1 MRSNALAGIAVLFS
15 ASSSFAQAPGVTDGE
30 VVLGITAPLSGPA
43 AAWGSIS
50 LAAETWA
57 HHANAAGGVNGRK
70 IRVVVRDDAYNPGQA
85 VANVNEMKDS
95 VFALVCLLGTAV
107 LNANKETVAESGIPT
122 VWPLGNPQVFAAQ
135 PREKLHP
142 VFMAYPD
149 YMDEAEFLIGQAAKI
164 EHAEK
169 VAVFFQN
176 DDYGKGGLAGA
187 QRAVKAAKGAVALA
201 AEVPYEVAD
210 RELGTHAL
218 KLKESGADT
227 VLLYSTA
234 THGAAI
240 VKEMAK
246 VGFRPKIFAS
256 FTLGDHSVM
265 FRLLGDL
272 WEGAY
277 YDVNEATPGEPEAD
291 KVLAVLLQ
299 EEPKLKGRE
308 SFALIGATA
317 MAVTLEGLK
326 RAGRELT
333 REKFIGALESLKD
346 FRPENLTPP
355 INWTK
360 ARRHGLNT
368 VRLMRA
374 GKAAGASFTQVTG
387 WQTFPA
393 HF

>member
-1 MRSNALAGIAVLFS
+1 MLLALLLAVT
-15 ASSSFAQAPGVTDGE
+15 PGVTDTE
-30 VVLGITAPLSGPA
+30 VVLGISAPLSGPA

-50 LAAETWA
+50 MAAEAWA
-57 HHANAAGGVNGRK
+57 KHVNAAGGVNGRK
-70 IRVVVRDDAYNPGQA
+70 LRVIVKDDAYNPGQA

-95 VFALVCLLGTAV
+95 VFALVLLLGTAV
-107 LNANKETVAESGIPT
+107 LNANKDTLAEAGLPT

-135 PREKLHP
+135 PKDKLKP

-149 YMDEAEFLIGQAAKI
+149 YADEAQFLVAQAAKL
-164 EHAEK
+164 EQTK
-169 VAVFFQN
+169 KLAVFFQN
-176 DDYGKGGLAGA
+176 DDYGKGGREGARAGA
-187 QRAVKAAKGAVALA
+187 KKAGVEIA

-234 THGAAI
+234 THGAGI

-246 VGFRPKIFAS
+246 VGYRPKIFAS
-256 FTLGDHSVM
+256 FTLGDRSVM
-265 FRLLGDL
+265 YRLLGDL

-277 YDVNEATPGEPEAD
+277 YDVNEKPPGDPDAD
-291 KVLAVLLQ
+291 KIIAQLLQ

-308 SFALIGATA
+308 SFGLIGVTG
-317 MAVTLEGLK
+317 MAVAVEGLK
-326 RAGRELT
+326 RAGRDLT
-333 REKFIGALESLKD
+333 REKFIAALETLNNYQ
-346 FRPENLTPP
+346 PENLTAP
-355 INWTK
+355 IHWSAK
-360 ARRHGLNT
+360 QRHGLNT

-374 GKAAGASFTQVTG
+374 KKAADASFTPVSD
-387 WQTFPA
+387 WQIFPA

>member
-1 MRSNALAGIAVLFS
+1 MRRNALAGLAVLLS
-15 ASSSFAQAPGVTDGE
+15 ASAAFAQAPGVTDSE
-30 VVLGITAPLSGPA
+30 VVLGISAPLSGPA
-43 AAWGSIS
+43 AAWGSIAM
-50 LAAETWA
+50 AAEAWA
-57 HHANAAGGVNGRK
+57 KHVNAKGGVNGRK
-70 IRVVVRDDAYNPGQA
+70 LRVIVKDDAYNPGQA

-122 VWPLGNPQVFAAQ
+122 VWPLGNPQVYAAQ
-135 PREKLHP
+135 PKEKIRP
-142 VFMAYPD
+142 VFMGYPD
-149 YMDEAEFLIGQAAKI
+149 YMDEAEFLVGQAAKLEGAKKI
-164 EHAEK
+164 
-169 VAVFFQN
+169 AVFFQN

-187 QRAVKAAKGAVALA
+187 KRGAKPANVTIA

-210 RELGTHAL
+210 RELGTQAL

-246 VGFRPKIFAS
+246 VAFRPKIFAS
-256 FTLGDHSVM
+256 FTLGDRAVM
-265 FRLLGDL
+265 YRLLGDL

-277 YDVNEATPGEPEAD
+277 YDVALATPGEPEAD
-291 KVLAVLLQ
+291 RVIGILLEQ
-299 EEPKLKGRE
+299 EPRLKGRD

-317 MAVTLEGLK
+317 MAVTAEGLK

-333 REKFIGALESLKD
+333 RAKFISALETVKD
-346 FRPENLTPP
+346 YRPENLTAP
-355 INWTK
+355 ITWSPS
-360 ARRHGLNT
+360 RRHGLNT

-374 GKAAGASFTQVTG
+374 KKAADASFTSVSG
-387 WQTFPA
+387 WQTFPP

>member
-1 MRSNALAGIAVLFS
+1 MRTCALAGIAVLFL
-15 ASSSFAQAPGVTDGE
+15 ASSALASPAPGVTDDE
-30 VVLGITAPLSGPA
+30 VVLGISAPLSGPA

-57 HHANAAGGVNGRK
+57 RHVNAAGGVHGRK
-70 IRVVVRDDAYNPGQA
+70 LRVVVKDDAYNPGQA

-122 VWPLGNPQVFAAQ
+122 VWPLGNPQVFAAL
-135 PREKLHP
+135 PREKLRP

-149 YMDEAEFLIGQAAKI
+149 YIDEAQFLVAQAKKLEGAKRI
-164 EHAEK
+164 
-169 VAVFFQN
+169 AVFFQN
-176 DDYGKGGLAGA
+176 DDYGKAGLEGA
-187 QRAVKAAKGAVALA
+187 RRGAKAAGMKLA

-210 RELGTHAL
+210 RELGTQAL
-218 KLKESGADT
+218 KLKESEADT

-246 VGFRPKIFAS
+246 VGFRPRLFAS
-256 FTLGDHSVM
+256 FTLGDRSVM
-265 FRLLGDL
+265 YRLLGDL

-277 YDVNEATPGEPEAD
+277 FDVNQTPPGEPEAD
-291 KVLAVLLQ
+291 RVIGVLLK

-317 MAVTLEGLK
+317 MAVTVEGLK
-326 RAGRELT
+326 RTGRDLS
-333 REKFIGALESLKD
+333 REKFISALESIKD
-346 FRPENLTPP
+346 YRPENLTAP
-355 INWTK
+355 INWSP

-374 GKAAGASFTQVTG
+374 KKAADGSFTAVTG

>member
-1 MRSNALAGIAVLFS
+1 MAVLFS
-15 ASSSFAQAPGVTDGE
+15 ASSAFAQAPGVTDAE

-70 IRVVVRDDAYNPGQA
+70 IRVVVKDDAYNPGQA

-107 LNANKETVAESGIPT
+107 LNANKETVAEAGIPT

-135 PREKLHP
+135 PREKLHSI
-142 VFMAYPD
+142 FMGYPD
-149 YMDEAEFLIGQAAKI
+149 YMDEAEFLIGQAAKL
-164 EHAEK
+164 EHAKK

-187 QRAVKAAKGAVALA
+187 QRAVKAGKSAVALA

-256 FTLGDHSVM
+256 FTLGDRSVM

-291 KVLAVLLQ
+291 KVIAVLLQ

-317 MAVTLEGLK
+317 MAVTVEGLK

-355 INWTK
+355 IHWTK
-360 ARRHGLNT
+360 SRRHGLNT

-374 GKAAGASFTQVTG
+374 GKAADASFTQISG